1 MLNNTLTKRLDKIHH
16 YCKISNLFGCSMFQ
30 HLPGCHDRGV
40 FAGFARNQPTDLST
54 GMGDNIKAFLHDH
67 EATIQIDDDWGL
79 LPLSQ
84 SAPREYRHSTSGP
97 FRPGMSDFTL

>member
-40 FAGFARNQPTDLST
+40 FAGFARKLSTDLST
-54 GMGDNIKAFLHDH
+54 AMGDNIAAFLHGH
-67 EATIQIDDDWGL
+67 EATFQIDDDGL
-79 LPLSQ
+79 PPLSQ
-84 SAPREYRHSTSGP
+84 SAPREYRRSTSGP
-97 FRPGMSDFTL
+97 FRPGISGFTV